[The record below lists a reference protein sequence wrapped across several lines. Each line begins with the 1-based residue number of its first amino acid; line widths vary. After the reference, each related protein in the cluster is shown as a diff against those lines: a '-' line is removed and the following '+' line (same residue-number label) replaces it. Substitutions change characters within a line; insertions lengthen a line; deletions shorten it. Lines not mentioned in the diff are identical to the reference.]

1 MKTAKQFSLF
11 VPHDAPIVA
20 QPEPEKIEQTEEPAV
35 EIAKPK
41 NKISL
46 YSDAAAKLLSK
57 KNTSNNQK
65 SAASLY
71 SLEFNLDSCRACGS
85 TRLVK
90 YNNVYVC
97 RTCGSENSIGGVL
110 FGDKLKKGEKA

>member
-1 MKTAKQFSLF
+1 MKTNKQFSLF
-11 VPHDAPIVA
+11 VSHDAPINV
-20 QPEPEKIEQTEEPAV
+20 QPEPEQIEQIEEPVV

-46 YSDAAAKLLSK
+46 YSEAAAKLLDK
-57 KNTSNNQK
+57 KDTCNNQK
-65 SAASLY
+65 LAASLY

-90 YNNVYVC
+90 YNNIYV
-97 RTCGSENSIGGVL
+97 
-110 FGDKLKKGEKA
+110 